1 MTVRFA
7 YERAQLFTVDEPVE
21 QFVFAAGERTLLDEE
36 IRNFRYV
43 TVYGSAATVD
53 VLR

>member
-1 MTVRFA
+1 VTVRFA

-36 IRNFRYV
+36 VRNFRYV

-53 VLR
+53 VLQ